1 VTVRFDQNGHV
12 SALTLG
18 SIRRAT
24 DTPVKRY
31 RPDDHTD
38 RCICG
43 ARLSVFNNDPT
54 CWTCTHSRNE
64 ATC

>member
-31 RPDDHTD
+31 RPDDHTE
-38 RCICG
+38 RCACG
-43 ARLSVFNNDPT
+43 ARLSVFSNDPA
-54 CWTCTHSRNE
+54 CWVCQYGNGDAS
-64 ATC
+64 